1 LAPNDSINLTEA
13 ALSID
18 RIGDLSSE
26 GCPYYEK
33 ARSYAQNA
41 MDQLR
46 NDAIF
51 VGDEK
56 MPTQPIRNELAKVL
70 ETLRGKIETKCAN
83 KH

>member
-1 LAPNDSINLTEA
+1 MAPNDSINLTEA